1 MMDLENRPQKEMFIL
16 VNLKMEIEMDLE
28 SISGM
33 TEIVM
38 KENGNKIKGKGMDN
52 SSIKMEIFILVNL
65 NKVKSK
71 EKVKKLIILE
81 I

>member
-28 SISGM
+28 NISGM

-38 KENGNKIKGKGMDN
+38 KENGNKIKDKGMDN

>member
-1 MMDLENRPQKEMFIL
+1 
-16 VNLKMEIEMDLE
+16 MEIEMDLE
-28 SISGM
+28 NISGM

-38 KENGNKIKGKGMDN
+38 KENGNKIKDKGMDN

>member
-28 SISGM
+28 NISGM

>member
-1 MMDLENRPQKEMFIL
+1 
-16 VNLKMEIEMDLE
+16 MEIEMDLE